1 MKRKKTLLLSRKNAS
16 LQCEIVRRLK
26 RGLPLAGVL
35 AAALLCGC
43 DEQPSAGSQ
52 PASSGSTP
60 PPEAR
65 HTGDATAIFESDLN
79 RCAWFLWGQIPTMGL
94 GVFVRPDP
102 ADVGVVKFEG
112 AEWAARIRKGMKNQL
127 AVLEEQERSGK
138 AEDARRSLELMICG
152 LDCLVTCESRG
163 GSEAAAKLCREVQKG
178 YLYLALDDKAETKAK
193 FREEIKKAYR
203 ALIGCGPEV
212 TAKTEKLLE
221 KVLDTAIER
230 QVREIRDNVTNA
242 KMEYE
247 NEISTG
253 GKTSRDEMPDF
264 ETLRKRL
271 EAERKKTEKD
281 EAGNKAD
288 GKEK

>member
-1 MKRKKTLLLSRKNAS
+1 MKRQKTLSLSRKNAS
-16 LQCEIVRRLK
+16 LQREIARRLK
-26 RGLPLAGVL
+26 RGLPLTGLL
-35 AAALLCGC
+35 AAALFCGA
-43 DEQPSAGSQ
+43 DKASAGSC
-52 PASSGSTP
+52 PASGSSVP
-60 PPEAR
+60 SPEAMD
-65 HTGDATAIFESDLN
+65 TGDATAIFESDVN
-79 RCAWFLWGQIPTMGL
+79 RCAWSLFFAMPMGI
-94 GVFVRPDP
+94 VEMPRTPMSYD
-102 ADVGVVKFEG
+102 K
-112 AEWAARIRKGMKNQL
+112 WAARIRKGMKNQL

-138 AEDARRSLELMICG
+138 AEDARRSLELMIRG